1 VTSSRREALDE
12 ALEADSLITLQ
23 SLSSSFPAGHKGA
36 SLSYAQSQ
44 SLVAYL
50 IDTYGW
56 EKMRALLAAFQEGST
71 YNDALLLVYG
81 MDMDALDQEWRASL
95 ILP

>member
-1 VTSSRREALDE
+1 M
-12 ALEADSLITLQ
+12 ITLR
-23 SLSSSFPAGHKGA
+23 SLSSSFPAGHGGA

-56 EKMRALLAAFQEGST
+56 EKMRELLGIFQEGST
-71 YNDALLLVYG
+71 YDDALLRTYG
-81 MDMDALDQEWRASL
+81 IDMGALDQEWREHIGANASR
-95 ILP
+95 

>member
-1 VTSSRREALDE
+1 MTSSRQETLDE
-12 ALEADSLITLQ
+12 ALAADSLITLQ
-23 SLSSSFPAGHKGA
+23 SLSSSFPAGHRGA

-44 SLVAYL
+44 SLVANL

-56 EKMRALLAAFQEGST
+56 EKMRALLAAFREGST
-71 YNDALLLVYG
+71 YNDALLSVYR

-95 ILP
+95 VLP